1 MPRPKATPKP
11 APKPKAAPRPA
22 PKPALRAPNMR
33 ASNPIITK
41 AVKARKK

>member
-1 MPRPKATPKP
+1 MPKTKTVKA
-11 APKPKAAPRPA
+11 APKPKPA

-41 AVKARKK
+41 SVAARKGAKKK